1 MLNCSTYSGRRR
13 VGQFVTKN
21 SAIEYCGVEVKSTNI
36 GPDTILLSPYG
47 TQFDTRTD
55 VIMIGSQC
63 SHGPDRKIRPCA
75 PQHLDSCAA
84 SSGLPCLLVSSFCT
98 WTVANLALSQKGNF
112 VTGPAIAPV
121 RRRSTGTGKF
131 FIVYCRRDDYTKK
144 RCFQRL
150 TVVFV

>member
-1 MLNCSTYSGRRR
+1 MYSGWYWRSKSRLGQPFINNIVLNCSTYSGRRR

-21 SAIEYCGVEVKSTNI
+21 SAIEYCGVEVKSTNT

-84 SSGLPCLLVSSFCT
+84 SSGLPCLLVSGFCT
-98 WTVANLALSQKGNF
+98 WTVANLALSQKEFLYLFEWNG
-112 VTGPAIAPV
+112 
-121 RRRSTGTGKF
+121 
-131 FIVYCRRDDYTKK
+131 
-144 RCFQRL
+144 
-150 TVVFV
+150 